1 MSTGTSFS
9 RTLTSLSMPPA
20 EPAVKTLVEVADTAA
35 SDMIVSFEAINGA
48 GTFPVFVATAG
59 GSIFFTLETSVIN
72 TGVDAGSETGSA
84 TGATAGTGTD
94 SSVGVDVAPVSSIAL
109 ATTSDRMLS
118 SPLLDFDLSNDQSTF
133 LL

>member
-20 EPAVKTLVEVADTAA
+20 EPAIKTLVEVADTVA
-35 SDMIVSFEAINGA
+35 SDMISFDGA
-48 GTFPVFVATAG
+48 VFVATAG